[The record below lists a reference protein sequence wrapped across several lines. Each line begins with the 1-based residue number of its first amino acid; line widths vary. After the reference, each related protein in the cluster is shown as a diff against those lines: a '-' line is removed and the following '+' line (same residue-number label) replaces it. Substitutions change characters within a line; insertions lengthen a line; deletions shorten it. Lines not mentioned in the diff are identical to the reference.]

1 MVKILVIKSTLQH
14 CAFVC
19 EQISVLRQLSN
30 QTKKKN
36 GVLSRRRQSEEA
48 SQPSQLLFRPVQTSD
63 KEVQTQNGHATTR
76 TTKMKPGTEHSH
88 ERARLLRR
96 DTTAAAAPCSGG
108 DEQEGRTTTTTTPS
122 SSWRRPS

>member
-30 QTKKKN
+30 QTKKTGSFHADVSPKK
-36 GVLSRRRQSEEA
+36 LA
-48 SQPSQLLFRPVQTSD
+48 SQLLFRPVQTSD

-76 TTKMKPGTEHSH
+76 TTKMKPGTEHSQ

-96 DTTAAAAPCSGG
+96 DTTAAGAPCSGG
-108 DEQEGRTTTTTTPS
+108 DEQEGRTTTPS